1 MLSSCYLALNDL
13 DNARKYGELAAFSG
27 MAKRAEPL
35 YFLAFYLSQRSQ
47 YSLAWYYA
55 SLAAKIPKPAI
66 SAALFISNDIYNYWV
81 DYELASL
88 SRHIFPSQPTLGM
101 QAAMAFWNNGYAPDW
116 LRWSFSSFMK
126 SYVRPIMASA
136 SDIYRYTGDGESVP
150 LAIFRN
156 SGIVKLLTA
165 QTQAGADSSVQTF
178 KIVEVDIHAKHVREM
193 GVINW
198 RMDAL
203 SEHGAPAIMWQ
214 FMEPRNIF
222 GVSPSGSQVYHGD
235 WPEPD
240 DYAIP
245 MHMHQIPVEAGE
257 LLKPPFGTAIGSL
270 LYRGDL
276 WFLLRVD
283 ALDAFG
289 VVVLGPDFYLKAY
302 TPPFTLGEDVVEESN
317 EKETPLG
324 FSIVMSGD
332 GKENVV
338 FAYTSH
344 GDVVIK
350 QLPLETMLTLML

>member
-1 MLSSCYLALNDL
+1 
-13 DNARKYGELAAFSG
+13 
-27 MAKRAEPL
+27 
-35 YFLAFYLSQRSQ
+35 
-47 YSLAWYYA
+47 
-55 SLAAKIPKPAI
+55 
-66 SAALFISNDIYNYWV
+66 
-81 DYELASL
+81 
-88 SRHIFPSQPTLGM
+88 M
-101 QAAMAFWNNGYAPDW
+101 QAAMEFWNNGYAPDW
-116 LRWSFSSFMK
+116 LRWSFSSLMK
-126 SYVRPIMASA
+126 SYVRPITPSA
-136 SDIYRYTGDGESVP
+136 SDVYRFTGDGESVP

-165 QTQAGADSSVQTF
+165 QTQAGADSSVETF

-222 GVSPSGSQVYHGD
+222 GVSSSGSQVFHGD

-240 DYAIP
+240 DYAIR
-245 MHMHQIPVEAGE
+245 MHMHQIPVGE
-257 LLKPPFGTAIGSL
+257 LLKPQVRALVNKERTIYCVSSWYPAIEVGILNLASSDAQCEAHASHFNAPRSFSFFGTAIGSL
-270 LYRGDL
+270 IYRGDS

-302 TPPFTLGEDVVEESN
+302 TPPFTLGEDVMGESN

-338 FAYTSH
+338 FVYTSH